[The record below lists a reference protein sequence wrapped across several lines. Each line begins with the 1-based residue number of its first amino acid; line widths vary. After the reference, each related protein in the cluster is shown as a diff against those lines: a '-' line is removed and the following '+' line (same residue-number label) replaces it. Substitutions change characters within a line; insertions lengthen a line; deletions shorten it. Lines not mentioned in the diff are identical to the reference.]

1 MAEGDNTNDDW
12 LMNALLGFGASN
24 QAQKGLKG
32 ASKIIGKTADQNI
45 AFAKDITS
53 QNIAGFQPFAQFGY
67 GALQSYQDAL
77 NQAKQGDYSAFME
90 SPENKVAR
98 DTALNM
104 ANRGFAMRGNALGGT
119 AVRDLARL
127 GADLGKS
134 QYGNYMNRM
143 RGDIGIGSPAI
154 GSIAGERSNLASN
167 FMNQNMLKGGAQATA
182 KIGKANIWSKYF
194 EDAMRGY
201 YGSGSNDQGTV
212 G

>member
-1 MAEGDNTNDDW
+1 MADEI
-12 LMNALLGFGASN
+12 MNALIGYYGSKK
-24 QAQKGLKG
+24 AQKGSKQ
-32 ASKIIGKTADQNI
+32 ASKIIGQTADENI
-45 AFAKDITS
+45 ALAKDIYG
-53 QNIAGFQPFAQFGY
+53 QNIQGYQPFAQFGY

-104 ANRGFAMRGNALGGT
+104 ANRSLAQRGNALGGT

-127 GADLGKS
+127 GADLGAS

-154 GSIAGERSNLASN
+154 GSIAGERT
-167 FMNQNMLKGGAQATA
+167 NMLGTIIPQNIMKGEA
-182 KIGKANIWSKYF
+182 KAGSKIVGGNIWAKYM
-194 EDAMRGY
+194 EDLVKGF
-201 YGSGSNDQGTV
+201 S
-212 G
+212 